1 MELWQTYLIIAVLF
15 LVQLNSSNC
24 VMSSWAVSRILGVV
38 NDLTVFED
46 GRHMSMDDLDSFI
59 ISLELV
65 YRDILAQEIISSVP
79 SDLNRACLMVQNS
92 LLYLSSMRD
101 SQYATSSQSPNIF
114 PLQTSDGMGRPRY
127 LISYE
132 QLRFLVENHF
142 SVPQIANML
151 HVSVRTIFRR
161 MSTFSLSIRSQYSRI
176 NDQELDFIVSEIQ
189 REFPNCGNRQ
199 MHGHLISHGL

>member
-1 MELWQTYLIIAVLF
+1 MPRLL
-15 LVQLNSSNC
+15 
-24 VMSSWAVSRILGVV
+24 
-38 NDLTVFED
+38 
-46 GRHMSMDDLDSFI
+46 
-59 ISLELV
+59 SLPIFFHFKL
-65 YRDILAQEIISSVP
+65 
-79 SDLNRACLMVQNS
+79 LMVWADQDT
-92 LLYLSSMRD
+92 L
-101 SQYATSSQSPNIF
+101 I
-114 PLQTSDGMGRPRY
+114 
-127 LISYE
+127 ISYE

-199 MHGHLISHGL
+199 MHGHLISCGLRIHLE